1 MHNKFLRD
9 KLSAAETSAV
19 SKGSHSDELW
29 QKVVVLKIRKI
40 PISAETQLSAAAVCV
55 KHITYEWALRFII
68 KWTQYYFEG
77 VFLI

>member
-1 MHNKFLRD
+1 MAKVL
-9 KLSAAETSAV
+9 AAIVPMTGKIQFTTPEE
-19 SKGSHSDELW
+19 SDELW